1 MSSGGARSLLTLS
14 AVYETKRALLGTA
27 SRMRKPE
34 NILLRRHR
42 LIKSGGFSLAFVC
55 ALNFS
60 SLGAAVIKLPL
71 SATKTAASSTDLMAN
86 ASIQSPA
93 GNHQGAVVAKAIPAA
108 QSLTPIPEISVLFP
122 IIGLVVAIALTQL
135 LRRRRIS
142 HQRSGPPNGR

>member
-1 MSSGGARSLLTLS
+1 MSSGGAKSLLTLS

-34 NILLRRHR
+34 NILLRYR
-42 LIKSGGFSLAFVC
+42 LIKSGGFSLAFFC

-71 SATKTAASSTDLMAN
+71 SATKTATSSTDLVAN
-86 ASIQSPA
+86 ASIQSL
-93 GNHQGAVVAKAIPAA
+93 GDNHQVAVVAKATPAA
-108 QSLTPIPEISVLFP
+108 RSLTPIPEISVLFP

-142 HQRSGPPNGR
+142 HQRSAPPNGR